1 MLSAD
6 RLAAAMQIELDH
18 AAKWAAHV
26 NAALSLCG
34 CTTVEHVAMW
44 IAQVGHESSGLTRL
58 VESLNYTPEGLMQT
72 WPSRYSVVLANQH
85 GRTPGKPAD
94 QAAIANHVYGDRLG
108 NRPNTDDGWTY
119 RGRGP
124 IQVTGRANYREC
136 GQTIGVDLETS
147 PELLEMR
154 GTGAAS
160 TAWFWR
166 KHKLTGYGAD
176 VERVTRKINGGTNG
190 LDDRIKRYRRAI
202 GVLSSTSTVA
212 DSTTDE
218 LRKVLGK

>member
-6 RLAAAMQIELDH
+6 RLATAMQIELDH
-18 AAKWAAHV
+18 AVKWVAHV

-44 IAQVGHESSGLTRL
+44 VAQVGHESSGLTRS

-72 WPSRYSVVLANQH
+72 WPSRYSVSLANQH

-94 QAAIANHVYGDRLG
+94 QAAIATHVYGDRLG
-108 NRPNTDDGWTY
+108 NRPGTDDGWVF

-136 GQTIGVDLETS
+136 GQVIGSDLERN
-147 PELLEMR
+147 PELLELR
-154 GTGAAS
+154 ATGAAS
-160 TAWFWR
+160 TAWYWR
-166 KHKLTGYGAD
+166 KHTLTGFGAD
-176 VERVTRKINGGTNG
+176 VERVTRRINGGTNG
-190 LDDRIKRYRRAI
+190 LADRVARFKRAMDA
-202 GVLSSTSTVA
+202 LSSQGA
-212 DSTTDE
+212 QGE
-218 LRKVLGK
+218 LVRL